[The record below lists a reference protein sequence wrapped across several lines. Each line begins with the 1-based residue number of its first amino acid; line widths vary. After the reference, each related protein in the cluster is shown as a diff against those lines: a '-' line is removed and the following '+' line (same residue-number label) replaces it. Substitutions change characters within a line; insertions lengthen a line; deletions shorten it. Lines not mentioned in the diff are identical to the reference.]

1 MFKIL
6 GENYYLDFNE
16 LDKQISIEKIVVN
29 EEDENQGDHS
39 VNLVKFEL
47 LKLMVEVVLS
57 EREEIDENLG
67 VYSGKDLSIPFRIAF
82 NTLLTHNILKSLD

>member
-6 GENYYLDFNE
+6 GESYYLDLNE
-16 LDKQISIEKIVVN
+16 LDKQISIVKTVKDDEN
-29 EEDENQGDHS
+29 EESEHN

-57 EREEIDENLG
+57 EREDIDENLG

-82 NTLLTHNILKSLD
+82 NTLLTHNILKSL

>member
-6 GENYYLDFNE
+6 GESYYLDFNE
-16 LDKQISIEKIVVN
+16 LDKQISIEKVVTDTEEN
-29 EEDENQGDHS
+29 EENHN

-47 LKLMVEVVLS
+47 LKLMIEVVLS
-57 EREEIDENLG
+57 EREELDENLG

>member
-6 GENYYLDFNE
+6 GESYYLDLNE
-16 LDKQISIEKIVVN
+16 LDKQISIVKTVKDDEN
-29 EEDENQGDHS
+29 EESEHN

-57 EREEIDENLG
+57 EREDIDENLG

-82 NTLLTHNILKSLD
+82 NTLLRHNILKSL

>member
-6 GENYYLDFNE
+6 GENYYLDLNVLDNE
-16 LDKQISIEKIVVN
+16 ISIEKPSNSDDEI
-29 EEDENQGDHS
+29 EEGHN

-57 EREEIDENLG
+57 EREDIDENLG
-67 VYSGKDLSIPFRIAF
+67 AYSSKDLSIPFRIAF
-82 NTLLTHNILKSLD
+82 NTLLKHNILKSL

>member
-6 GENYYLDFNE
+6 GESYYLDFNE
-16 LDKQISIEKIVVN
+16 LDKQISIEKVVTDTEEN
-29 EEDENQGDHS
+29 EGDHS

-82 NTLLTHNILKSLD
+82 NTLLTHNILKSL

>member
-6 GENYYLDFNE
+6 GESYYLDFNE
-16 LDKQISIEKIVVN
+16 LDKQISIEKVVTDTEEN
-29 EEDENQGDHS
+29 EENHN

-47 LKLMVEVVLS
+47 LKLMIEVVLS
-57 EREEIDENLG
+57 EREELDENLG

-82 NTLLTHNILKSLD
+82 NTLLTHNILKSL